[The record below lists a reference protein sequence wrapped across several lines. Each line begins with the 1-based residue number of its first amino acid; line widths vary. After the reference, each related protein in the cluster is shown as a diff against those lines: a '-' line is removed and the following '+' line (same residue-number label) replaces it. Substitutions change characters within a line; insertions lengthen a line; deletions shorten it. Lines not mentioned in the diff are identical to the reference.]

1 MIALLSY
8 FVSSHLYSITFIQHT
23 VFFPPKNMV
32 LGSEV
37 GGNIPTWE
45 KVDYKLQIEE
55 FFATIRKLN
64 NSSLNPKT

>member
-1 MIALLSY
+1 M
-8 FVSSHLYSITFIQHT
+8 QHT
-23 VFFPPKNMV
+23 VFFLPKNIV
-32 LGSEV
+32 LSFEV

-55 FFATIRKLN
+55 FFATVRKLN